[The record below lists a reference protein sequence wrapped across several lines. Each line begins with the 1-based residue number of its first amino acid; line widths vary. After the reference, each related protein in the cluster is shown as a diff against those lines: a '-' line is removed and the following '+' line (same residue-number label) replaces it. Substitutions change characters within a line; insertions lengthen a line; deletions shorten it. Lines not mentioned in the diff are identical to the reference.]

1 VRPTDEDQPGSRRP
15 NLMSSSRRSS
25 GEVNILAMLDGLGA
39 RRPARR
45 KLRWYGVGA
54 VLALALVG
62 TLAWMVHDPAPVTGQ
77 PTVAEA
83 LPAPVV
89 MAADRSPTS
98 AQAALPAPAPAP
110 AVAPAASGGATI
122 VNLPAVAGA
131 DARPALADTAP
142 PATQHA
148 APAPDHVPARAHSPA
163 PAPKAAPTH
172 PSGRTAVAAVHPAAH
187 PASKRP
193 IRANRSGAAPAA
205 MDTDVALIT
214 AIIQHVSNQHG
225 AAQDGCA
232 DKPCEPHTPP
242 RP

>member
-45 KLRWYGVGA
+45 KLRWYGAGA
-54 VLALALVG
+54 VLACALVG
-62 TLAWMVHDPAPVTGQ
+62 TLAWMVHDPAPLTGQ

-89 MAADRSPTS
+89 MAAD
-98 AQAALPAPAPAP
+98 PAP

-122 VNLPAVAGA
+122 VNLPAVASA
-131 DARPALADTAP
+131 DARPPAADTAAPAAP
-142 PATQHA
+142 PAAPHEAPRAMPVPGHA
-148 APAPDHVPARAHSPA
+148 PA
-163 PAPKAAPTH
+163 PAPAHGAAHASKPAPVH
-172 PSGRTAVAAVHPAAH
+172 SIGRTGVAAVHPAVH
-187 PASKRP
+187 PAPKRP
-193 IRANRSGAAPAA
+193 ARANRSGAAPAA

-214 AIIQHVSNQHG
+214 AIIQHASNQHG

-232 DKPCEPHTPP
+232 DKPCDPHTPP